1 MALRINLYKNNNM
14 NSENY
19 GNYYGRVEA
28 GKVMALEE
36 LAQHMSDH
44 NTPYSQGVIK
54 GVLTDMVKCIREL
67 VLDGYGVKL
76 DNLAIFKPA
85 ISSDGVASPKD
96 YDLNTNVKA
105 VRLLCQTTGNMRRGN
120 LKSSAHLVYST
131 YSKKLRE
138 PAPGAGGNGGNGGGD
153 TNP

>member
-1 MALRINLYKNNNM
+1 MLKINLYKNNNM

-19 GNYYGRVEA
+19 GNYYGRVESNE
-28 GKVMALEE
+28 VLSLND

-44 NTPYSQGVIK
+44 NTPYSRGVIK
-54 GVLTDMVKCIREL
+54 GVLTDMVRCIREL

-76 DNLAIFKPA
+76 DDLAIFKPA
-85 ISSDGVASPKD
+85 ISSDGVQTPAD
-96 YDLNTNVKA
+96 YDLSTNVKA
-105 VRLLCQTTGNMRRGN
+105 VRLLCQATGTMRRGE
-120 LKSSAHLVYST
+120 LKKVASLGFST

-138 PAPGAGGNGGNGGGD
+138 PAPGTNTGGNGGGG

>member
-1 MALRINLYKNNNM
+1 MLKINLYKNNNM

-19 GNYYGRVEA
+19 GNYYGRVESNE
-28 GKVMALEE
+28 VLSLND

-44 NTPYSQGVIK
+44 NTPYSRGVIK
-54 GVLTDMVKCIREL
+54 GVLTDMVRCIREL

-76 DNLAIFKPA
+76 DDLAIFKPA
-85 ISSDGVASPKD
+85 ISSDGVQTPAD
-96 YDLNTNVKA
+96 YDLGTNVKA
-105 VRLLCQTTGNMRRGN
+105 VRLLCQATGTMRRGE
-120 LKSSAHLVYST
+120 LKKVASLGFST

-138 PAPGAGGNGGNGGGD
+138 PAPGTGGNGGGG

>member
-1 MALRINLYKNNNM
+1 MLKINLYKNNNM

-19 GNYYGRVEA
+19 GNYYGRVESNE
-28 GKVMALEE
+28 VLSLND

-44 NTPYSQGVIK
+44 NTPYSRGVIK
-54 GVLTDMVKCIREL
+54 GVLTDMVRCIREL

-76 DNLAIFKPA
+76 DDLAIFKPA
-85 ISSDGVASPKD
+85 ISSDGVQTPAD
-96 YDLNTNVKA
+96 YDLGTNVKA
-105 VRLLCQTTGNMRRGN
+105 VRLLCQATGTMRRGE
-120 LKSSAHLVYST
+120 LKKVASLGFST

-138 PAPGAGGNGGNGGGD
+138 PAPGTNTGGNGGGG

>member
-1 MALRINLYKNNNM
+1 MLKINLYKNNNM

-19 GNYYGRVEA
+19 GNYYGRVESNE
-28 GKVMALEE
+28 VLSLND

-44 NTPYSQGVIK
+44 NTPYSRGVIK
-54 GVLTDMVKCIREL
+54 GVLTDMVRCIREL

-76 DNLAIFKPA
+76 DDLAIFKPA
-85 ISSDGVASPKD
+85 ISSDGVAKPAD
-96 YDLNTNVKA
+96 YDLGTNVKS
-105 VRLLCQTTGNMRRGN
+105 VRLLCQATGTMRRGE
-120 LKSSAHLVYST
+120 LKKVASLGFST

-138 PAPGAGGNGGNGGGD
+138 PAPGTNTGGNGGGG